1 MGATGTPSRVRT
13 PQIALVM
20 TDITDPGPTPGQS
33 SLPVRTVVL
42 TGLRAVGTAVALV
55 AIYYLLP
62 LDHTSTWIAATTLVL
77 GLVALIA
84 LLIFQVRSI
93 ITSPFPG
100 LRALEAL
107 ATSLPLFLLLFSS
120 TYLVMAAASISNF
133 GEKLTH
139 TDALYFTVTTF
150 TTTGFGDIAA
160 KSEVTRLLVTGQMV
174 VDLVILGIGAKV
186 ILGAVTRGRQH
197 HSAGTE

>member
-1 MGATGTPSRVRT
+1 
-13 PQIALVM
+13 M
-20 TDITDPGPTPGQS
+20 TDITDPGPTPWQS

-62 LDHTSTWIAATTLVL
+62 LDHTSIWIAATTLVL

-93 ITSPFPG
+93 ITAPFPG

-133 GEKLTH
+133 GEKLLTP
-139 TDALYFTVTTF
+139 TPCTSPSPPLPQPA
-150 TTTGFGDIAA
+150 
-160 KSEVTRLLVTGQMV
+160 S
-174 VDLVILGIGAKV
+174 VI
-186 ILGAVTRGRQH
+186 
-197 HSAGTE
+197 

>member
-1 MGATGTPSRVRT
+1 MGATGTPSRVGT

-42 TGLRAVGTAVALV
+42 TGLRAVGTTVALV

-62 LDHTSTWIAATTLVL
+62 LDHTSTWIATTTLVL

-93 ITSPFPG
+93 MTSPFPG

-197 HSAGTE
+197 HSAGTG